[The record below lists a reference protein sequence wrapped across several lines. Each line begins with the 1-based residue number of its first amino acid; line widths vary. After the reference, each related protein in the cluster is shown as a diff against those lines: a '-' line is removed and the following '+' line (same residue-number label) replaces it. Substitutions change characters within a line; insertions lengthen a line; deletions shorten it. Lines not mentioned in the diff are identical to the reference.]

1 MVTYVFRCAQ
11 DGVFDLRASMGQA
24 PPRATCPACE
34 GQAPRVFVA
43 PRVGAGRG
51 DLVRAIDRTEAS
63 ADRPEVVTG
72 LPAVGRRGARV
83 TSNPLHRGLPR
94 P

>member
-1 MVTYVFRCAQ
+1 MVTYVYRCAQ
-11 DGVFDLRASMGQA
+11 DGSFELRASMGQA

-34 GQAPRVFVA
+34 DEAPRAFVA
-43 PRVGAGRG
+43 PRLGSGRG

-63 ADRPEVVTG
+63 ADRPEVVTR
-72 LPAVGRRGARV
+72 LPVAGRRGV
-83 TSNPLHRGLPR
+83 PITSNPLHRRLPR

>member
-1 MVTYVFRCAQ
+1 MVTYVYRCAQ
-11 DGVFDLRASMGQA
+11 DGPFDLRAPMGQA

-34 GQAPRVFVA
+34 DEAPRAFVA
-43 PRVGAGRG
+43 PRLGAGRG

-63 ADRPEVVTG
+63 ADRPKVVSR
-72 LPAVGRRGARV
+72 LPASGRRGVRV
-83 TSNPLHRGLPR
+83 TSNPLHSRLPR